1 MIFKK
6 LLYICEQMEDL
17 FINYYSLYMKSHN
30 QKNPLTQKYY
40 NSDFNVEF
48 NIKQER
54 KGKTIQIKE
63 MQLNHL
69 LFILEGELN
78 VSCNEF
84 RNHLC
89 VAGDMLFVSRE
100 SNLSAEAYT
109 ETTYLLLSFNN
120 QTQLL
125 EQLELGDLKEYA
137 NERNIFNKLDVRPP
151 LHGVLDSLL
160 FYKKNKISSQLL
172 DEAKQKEIFLVLKT
186 FYTKQELSRFLKPIL
201 NQEMDFKA
209 FVIKHHMGAKNVEE
223 LAQICNLSVRSL
235 TRKFKVYFDDS
246 PYRWMLKQK
255 SHHVKEMLVDKKIP
269 MQHIIKEYGFSSP
282 AHFTT
287 YCKKHFGMTPS
298 AYRKELNGGN
308 K

>member
-1 MIFKK
+1 
-6 LLYICEQMEDL
+6 
-17 FINYYSLYMKSHN
+17 MKSFN
-30 QKNPLTQKYY
+30 QKNKLMAKYY
-40 NSDFNVEF
+40 NSDFCIEF

-63 MQLNHL
+63 MHLNHL

-78 VSCNEF
+78 ISYNEF

-89 VAGDMLFVSRE
+89 TAGDMIFISRDP
-100 SNLSAEAYT
+100 SLVAETYT
-109 ETTYLLLSFNN
+109 EVSYLLLSFNN
-120 QTQLL
+120 QIQLL

-137 NERNIFNKLDVRPP
+137 SERNIFNKLDIRPP
-151 LHGVLDSLL
+151 LQGVLDSLL
-160 FYKKNKISSQLL
+160 FYKRNKINSQLL

-209 FVIKHHMGAKNVEE
+209 FVIKHYTNAKNVEE
-223 LAQICNLSVRSL
+223 LAQVCNLSIRSL
-235 TRKFKVYFDDS
+235 TRKFKIYFDDS

-255 SHHVKEMLVDKKIP
+255 SHHVRDMLADKKIP
-269 MQHIIKEYGFSSP
+269 MQQIIKEYGFSSP

-298 AYRKELNGGN
+298 AFRKELNGGG